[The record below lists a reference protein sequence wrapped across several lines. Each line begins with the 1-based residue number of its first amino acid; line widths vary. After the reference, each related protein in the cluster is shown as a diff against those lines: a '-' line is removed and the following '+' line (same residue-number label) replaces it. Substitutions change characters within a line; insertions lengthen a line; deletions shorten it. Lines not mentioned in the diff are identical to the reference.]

1 MSLGWV
7 LMLRVV
13 FTVLVALP
21 LLMPEGM
28 CWCQLLPRR
37 VVGLP
42 PAGPSATSTRS
53 TLADPG
59 ASEVVSR
66 CACKRHRK
74 DRTPDE
80 EGVSAGSL
88 GASCPCPHCPDRQ
101 QDQHPPGPSGHLPGC
116 PAVQSVPVVLQG
128 IETGASAGKALLV
141 WLFVDVLP
149 GAELSGGPDRPL
161 TSRSPHRPA
170 PPLFLSHCPL
180 LI

>member
-1 MSLGWV
+1 M
-7 LMLRVV
+7 RVV
-13 FTVLVALP
+13 FTVLAALP

-28 CWCQLLPRR
+28 CFCQLLPRG

-42 PAGPSATSTRS
+42 STGPSAASARS
-53 TLADPG
+53 AVAEPG
-59 ASEVVSR
+59 ASGEVSR

-88 GASCPCPHCPDRQ
+88 GASCHCPHCPDRQ

-116 PAVQSVPVVLQG
+116 PAVHAVSVVLQG
-128 IETGASAGKALLV
+128 IETDASAGKALLV
-141 WLFVDVLP
+141 WLFVDVLR
-149 GAELSGGPDRPL
+149 GAELSGPPDLLLASRP
-161 TSRSPHRPA
+161 PHRLA
-170 PPLFLSHCPL
+170 PPLFLSHCAL